1 MSVAPLVVVT
11 LLAIATIV
19 AILRQ
24 QDRNANQV
32 SHLLAHM
39 AQRQTAHAR
48 ERFELCTRLQAPQ
61 VAAAGMVAQPAM
73 PDPREVLETLG
84 LLQPGVPG
92 EEGDVYGADDDD
104 DIDESHLVGTGPASP
119 PASELA

>member
-1 MSVAPLVVVT
+1 MIDIAPLLVVAFV
-11 LLAIATIV
+11 AVAAVV

-39 AQRQTAHAR
+39 AQQQATHAR
-48 ERFELCTRLQAPQ
+48 ERFELCTRIQAPQ

-73 PDPREVLETLG
+73 PDPQEVLATLG
-84 LLQPGVPG
+84 LLQPGVP
-92 EEGDVYGADDDD
+92 EPDVDDDED
-104 DIDESHLVGTGPASP
+104 DVDESFLVGTGPAMPAP
-119 PASELA
+119 PEFS